1 MIIVVALLMAVGY
14 TNAQVVRE
22 NEAAVVYY
30 MPKTELVITIDY
42 DVVTQTPGVFY
53 QYAERYLGA
62 EDIIRENNTNCQLR
76 TVSIATESSADTNR
90 AYKVTAQKGMNTQL
104 VTLSEDGRLVGY
116 ACSSLEARGE
126 RREAIG
132 ERREARGERQE
143 ARGERRETRGEELMP
158 LLEEQFMAGSVAKMA
173 EGAAKQIYRIRE
185 TRLNILAGDVE
196 HVPADGKAMELV
208 LNELEK
214 QEQEL
219 VALFVGTTKVTRH
232 THTVR
237 YTPEESVEN
246 EVVCRLS
253 AHNGIVDKQDLS
265 GEPLYL
271 SLEAKKQTLLPGVYY
286 DKNAPVLS
294 QIYYNLPGEAQV
306 ALSFKGKKVAE
317 QNVTVAQYGVAI
329 PLVQDLF
336 TTKPTPI
343 IKINKE
349 TGNILSI
356 EK

>member
-1 MIIVVALLMAVGY
+1 MIIVAALLMAVGY

-126 RREAIG
+126 RREARG
-132 ERREARGERQE
+132 ERREA
-143 ARGERRETRGEELMP
+143 RGEELMP

-219 VALFVGTTKVTRH
+219 VALFVGTTQVTRH

>member
-1 MIIVVALLMAVGY
+1 MMIIVVALLMAVGY

-62 EDIIRENNTNCQLR
+62 QQIIVEESQNCQLVGVK
-76 TVSIATESSADTNR
+76 TQVVSSADTQR
-90 AYKVTAQKGMNTQL
+90 PFKVVAQKGMNTQL

-116 ACSSLEARGE
+116 ACSSLEA
-126 RREAIG
+126 IG
-132 ERREARGERQE
+132 ERREARGERRE
-143 ARGERRETRGEELMP
+143 ARGEELMP

-208 LNELEK
+208 LNELNK
-214 QEQEL
+214 QEQAL

-232 THTVR
+232 THTLL
-237 YTPEESVEN
+237 YTPAESVEN
-246 EVVCRLS
+246 EVICRLS

-294 QIYYNLPGEAQV
+294 QIYYNLPGEAKVVMQ
-306 ALSFKGKKVAE
+306 FKGKTVAE
-317 QNVTVAQYGVAI
+317 SHFEVAQYGVAV
-329 PLVQDLF
+329 PLAQELF
-336 TTKPTPI
+336 TGKSTPI
-343 IKINKE
+343 IKISAE
-349 TGNILSI
+349 TGNILEI
-356 EK
+356 RR

>member
-1 MIIVVALLMAVGY
+1 MKQLMIIVAALLMAVGY

-76 TVSIATESSADTNR
+76 TVSIATESSADTYR

-116 ACSSLEARGE
+116 ACSSLEA
-126 RREAIG
+126 IG
-132 ERREARGERQE
+132 ERREARGERRE
-143 ARGERRETRGEELMP
+143 ARGERREARGEELMP

-232 THTVR
+232 THTLL
-237 YTPEESVEN
+237 YTPAESVEN
-246 EVVCRLS
+246 EVICRLS

-294 QIYYNLPGEAQV
+294 QIYYNLPGEAKVVMQ
-306 ALSFKGKKVAE
+306 FKGKTVAE
-317 QNVTVAQYGVAI
+317 SHFEVAQYGVAV
-329 PLVQDLF
+329 PLAQELF
-336 TTKPTPI
+336 TGKSTPI
-343 IKINKE
+343 IKISAE
-349 TGNILSI
+349 TGNILEI
-356 EK
+356 RR

>member
-1 MIIVVALLMAVGY
+1 MIIVAALLMAVGY

-104 VTLSEDGRLVGY
+104 VSLSEDGRLVGY

-126 RREAIG
+126 RREA
-132 ERREARGERQE
+132 RDERQE
-143 ARGERRETRGEELMP
+143 ARGEELMP
-158 LLEEQFMAGSVAKMA
+158 LLEEQFVAGSVAKMA